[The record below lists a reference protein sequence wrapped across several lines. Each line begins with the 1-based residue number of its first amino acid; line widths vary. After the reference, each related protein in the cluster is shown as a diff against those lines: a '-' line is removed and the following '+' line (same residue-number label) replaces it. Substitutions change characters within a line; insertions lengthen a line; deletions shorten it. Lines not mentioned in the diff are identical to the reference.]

1 MFWFLFLSAPSNLLR
16 VNWGKTVQ
24 FSCLE
29 VWITLIDHKRSSLN
43 LVTHNVHDSK
53 TYTECYGAHYIDT
66 GEGGE
71 SLTVGLVVGGPTNN
85 PVLTYFLRVYILSVS
100 F

>member
-1 MFWFLFLSAPSNLLR
+1 MTAKPIQSAMEH
-16 VNWGKTVQ
+16 T
-24 FSCLE
+24 
-29 VWITLIDHKRSSLN
+29 
-43 LVTHNVHDSK
+43 
-53 TYTECYGAHYIDT
+53 IDT
-66 GEGGE
+66 SEGVE

>member
-1 MFWFLFLSAPSNLLR
+1 M
-16 VNWGKTVQ
+16 
-24 FSCLE
+24 
-29 VWITLIDHKRSSLN
+29 N
-43 LVTHNVHDSK
+43 LVTHNAHDSK

-85 PVLTYFLRVYILSVS
+85 PVLTYLLKGLYSLSIFLKPWSED
-100 F
+100 